1 MAKKTAKGLTFI
13 FGADMKGFER
23 AMKKSQRN
31 IKKFGTDMKRMGRSL
46 TMNLTLPM
54 AAFAAASVKAF
65 DTQIKAETKLLTAL
79 KGKEDIQKR
88 LIEQAKQLQTITLF
102 GDEETIAAQAM
113 LATMG
118 LEEEAIRQLIPLVQD
133 MAVAKGMNLV
143 QAADLVAKSVGSS
156 TNALSRYG
164 IEIIGAVGST
174 ERLDSAVG
182 ALTKMF
188 QGQAEAIAKE
198 GLGPFEQLK
207 NALGDVSEEFGKL
220 ILESIVPLKN
230 ELEKLVGFLTKLT
243 DAQKQNII
251 KWGGLAAALGP
262 IILLLGNVVLLFSRL
277 VGWMIKLI
285 PLVTK
290 LGKIVPHPITRL
302 VSYAL
307 TLGSVIWGAVKGTKE
322 LNKEIKKLPTNDDPL
337 LKNILE
343 HGKLVPPEEDKKA
356 AIPKDRMPTIPIES
370 LKPIQLINQ
379 ELEETITLLPEVD
392 NLFKNLGNT
401 FSGELNILATEFSR
415 MFEFSLS
422 SAMMAQENFFD
433 SFITNIKRAITQM
446 MALQAAQ
453 YITALLFGGMTGVG
467 VSTLKGNIFA
477 NILPFANGGLV
488 SGPTLSMIGEGSGT
502 SLSNPE
508 VVAPLDKL
516 KQYMGGGSQNITV
529 TGRLVGNDIWLS
541 NSKTNIQRQR
551 AV

>member
-1 MAKKTAKGLTFI
+1 MANKTAKGLTFI

-31 IKKFGTDMKRMGRSL
+31 IKKFGNDMKRMGKSL

-79 KGKEDIQKR
+79 KGKEDVQKR

-118 LEEEAIRQLIPLVQD
+118 LEEEAIRRLIPLVQD

-164 IEIIGAVGST
+164 IVIEGAVGSSQ
-174 ERLDSAVG
+174 RLDSAVG
-182 ALTKMF
+182 ALTTMF

-198 GLGPFEQLK
+198 GLGPLKQLQ
-207 NALGDVSEEFGKL
+207 NALGDVSEDFGKL
-220 ILESIVPLKN
+220 IIEGIEPLKK
-230 ELEKLVGFLTKLT
+230 ELEKMVGFLSKLT
-243 DAQKQNII
+243 DAQKENII
-251 KWGGLAAALGP
+251 KWGALAAALGP
-262 IILLLGNVVLLFSRL
+262 VIIILSNVVLLFGRL
-277 VGWMIKLI
+277 VGFLTST
-285 PLVTK
+285 V
-290 LGKIVPHPITRL
+290 KIVGKLAKSTGWGKLLGVVTAVGAGIWQMVTGVRE
-302 VSYAL
+302 L
-307 TLGSVIWGAVKGTKE
+307 TELEKNLAKGPK
-322 LNKEIKKLPTNDDPL
+322 DPL
-337 LKNILE
+337 LANILE
-343 HGKLVPPEEDKKA
+343 HGKLVAPDADGKTPSANGDGMDMT
-356 AIPKDRMPTIPIES
+356 PIPIPDII
-370 LKPIQLINQ
+370 PIK
-379 ELEETITLLPEVD
+379 ELNNELAEIPEKVEQID
-392 NLFKNLGNT
+392 FEFKKLGNT
-401 FSGELNILATEFSR
+401 FSGEINILAQEFSR

-433 SFITNIKRAITQM
+433 SFIANIKRAITQM
-446 MALQAAQ
+446 IALHAAQ
-453 YITALLFGGMTGVG
+453 FITNQLFGNLTGATTG
-467 VSTLKGNIFA
+467 ANIFTT
-477 NILPFANGGLV
+477 IFGFANGGLV
-488 SGPTLSMIGEGSGT
+488 SGPTLSMVGEGSGT

-508 VVAPLDKL
+508 VIAPLDKL

>member
-1 MAKKTAKGLTFI
+1 MANKTAKGLTFI

-23 AMKKSQRN
+23 GMKKSQRN
-31 IKKFGTDMKRMGRSL
+31 IKKFGNDMKRMGKSL

-118 LEEEAIRQLIPLVQD
+118 LEEEAIRRLIPLVQD

-164 IEIIGAVGST
+164 IVIEGAVGSS

-182 ALTKMF
+182 ALTTMF

-198 GLGPFEQLK
+198 GLGPLKQLQ
-207 NALGDVSEEFGKL
+207 NALGDVSEDFGKL
-220 ILESIVPLKN
+220 IIEGIEPLKK
-230 ELEKLVGFLTKLT
+230 ELEKMVGFLSKLT
-243 DAQKQNII
+243 DAQKENII
-251 KWGGLAAALGP
+251 KWGALAGALGP
-262 IILLLGNVVLLFSRL
+262 VIIILSNVVLLFGRL
-277 VGWMIKLI
+277 VGFLTST
-285 PLVTK
+285 V
-290 LGKIVPHPITRL
+290 KIVGKLAKSTGWGKLLGVVTAVGAGIWQMVTGVRE
-302 VSYAL
+302 L
-307 TLGSVIWGAVKGTKE
+307 TELEKNLAKGPK
-322 LNKEIKKLPTNDDPL
+322 DPL
-337 LKNILE
+337 LANILE
-343 HGKLVPPEEDKKA
+343 HGKLVAPDADGKTPSANGDGMDMT
-356 AIPKDRMPTIPIES
+356 PIPIPDII
-370 LKPIQLINQ
+370 PIK
-379 ELEETITLLPEVD
+379 ELNNELAEIPEKVEQID
-392 NLFKNLGNT
+392 FEFKKLGNT
-401 FSGELNILATEFSR
+401 FSGEINILAQEFSR

-433 SFITNIKRAITQM
+433 SFIANIKRAITQM
-446 MALQAAQ
+446 IALQAAQ
-453 YITALLFGGMTGVG
+453 FITNQLFGNLTGATTG
-467 VSTLKGNIFA
+467 ANIFTT
-477 NILPFANGGLV
+477 IFGFANGGLV
-488 SGPTLSMIGEGSGT
+488 SGPTLSMVGEGSGT

-508 VVAPLDKL
+508 VIAPLDKL

>member
-1 MAKKTAKGLTFI
+1 MANKTAKGLTFI

-23 AMKKSQRN
+23 GMKKSQRN
-31 IKKFGTDMKRMGRSL
+31 IKKFGNDMKRMGKSL

-79 KGKEDIQKR
+79 KGKEDVQKR

-118 LEEEAIRQLIPLVQD
+118 LEEEAIRRLIPLVQD

-164 IEIIGAVGST
+164 IVIEGAVGSS

-182 ALTKMF
+182 ALTTMF

-198 GLGPFEQLK
+198 GLGPLKQLQ
-207 NALGDVSEEFGKL
+207 NALGDVSEDFGKL
-220 ILESIVPLKN
+220 IIEGIEPLKK
-230 ELEKLVGFLTKLT
+230 ELEKMVGFLSKLT
-243 DAQKQNII
+243 DAQKENII
-251 KWGGLAAALGP
+251 KWGALAGALGP
-262 IILLLGNVVLLFSRL
+262 VIIILSNVVLLFGRL
-277 VGWMIKLI
+277 VGFLTST
-285 PLVTK
+285 V
-290 LGKIVPHPITRL
+290 KIVGKLAKSTGWGKLLGVVTAVGAGIWQMVTGVRE
-302 VSYAL
+302 L
-307 TLGSVIWGAVKGTKE
+307 TELEKNLAKGPK
-322 LNKEIKKLPTNDDPL
+322 DPL
-337 LKNILE
+337 LANILE
-343 HGKLVPPEEDKKA
+343 HGKLVAPDADGKTPSANGDGMDMT
-356 AIPKDRMPTIPIES
+356 PIPIPDII
-370 LKPIQLINQ
+370 PIK
-379 ELEETITLLPEVD
+379 ELNNELAEIPEKVEQID
-392 NLFKNLGNT
+392 FEFKKLGNT
-401 FSGELNILATEFSR
+401 FSGEINILAQEFSR

-433 SFITNIKRAITQM
+433 SFIANIKRAITQM
-446 MALQAAQ
+446 IALQAAQ
-453 YITALLFGGMTGVG
+453 FITNQLFGNLTGATTG
-467 VSTLKGNIFA
+467 ANIFTT
-477 NILPFANGGLV
+477 IFGFANGGLV
-488 SGPTLSMIGEGSGT
+488 SGPTLSMVGEGSGT

-508 VVAPLDKL
+508 VIAPLDKL